1 MHVCAE
7 WVKHAAYRRTASA
20 SHQAPYVE
28 DTARALNLPMP
39 VRFILA
45 LVCALSLSACTTLRG
60 LDCKGGEQLAIQ
72 DSLYFGTGKP
82 NGVVTTEEWTDFL
95 RIEVTPRF
103 PQGLTV
109 HEASGQ
115 WRGADGAIVR
125 EATHVLQLVHADDVS
140 SDKRV
145 VEVITSYKAKF
156 QQEAVLRVRAATCV
170 SF

>member
-1 MHVCAE
+1 
-7 WVKHAAYRRTASA
+7 
-20 SHQAPYVE
+20 
-28 DTARALNLPMP
+28 MP
-39 VRFILA
+39 IRFSLT
-45 LVCALSLSACTTLRG
+45 LVLALSLSACASLHG
-60 LDCKGGEQLAIQ
+60 LDCKSGEQLAIQ

-82 NGVVTTEEWTDFL
+82 NGVVTAGEWAEFL
-95 RIEVTPRF
+95 QTEVTARF

-125 EATHVLQLVHADDVS
+125 EATHVLQLVHPDDAP

-145 VEVITSYKAKF
+145 AEIIASYKVKF
-156 QQEAVLRVRAATCV
+156 QQEAVLRVRAVACV